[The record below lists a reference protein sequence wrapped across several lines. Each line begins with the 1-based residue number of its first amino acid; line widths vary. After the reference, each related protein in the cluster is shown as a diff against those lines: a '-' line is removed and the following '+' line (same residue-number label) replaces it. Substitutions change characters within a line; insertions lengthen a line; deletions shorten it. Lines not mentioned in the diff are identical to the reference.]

1 MTTNGYNNGN
11 GRSARGHAAG
21 HAANDED
28 FTGFTY
34 ELEEPITVKGF
45 SVTYDRK
52 FNTGN
57 FESLN
62 PAITIWVKSV
72 AAEGE
77 AFDLHHAK
85 ERVRRMAREN
95 VRAQLLR
102 LQGNPEVVF
111 LGLQP
116 PLAGSADPIF
126 IRTVSVSL
134 VQKVNLG
141 DYNSITPGYT
151 DWADVRHVAHSP
163 GELHMAL
170 DRMWQSLWANAEDEI
185 SRAQGN
191 GGTGGFFGLPTISV
205 EDLTT
210 PASAADAGR
219 RPVPP
224 VPQANGPQAVGHF
237 NKPNS
242 VGSPNP
248 GGPPLTDRVP
258 TAHGRR
264 AHGRRT

>member
-1 MTTNGYNNGN
+1 MTKNGYNNG
-11 GRSARGHAAG
+11 
-21 HAANDED
+21 HAANDD
-28 FTGFTY
+28 DYTGFIY
-34 ELEEPITVKGF
+34 ELEEPIAVKGF

-62 PAITIWVKSV
+62 PAITIWVKSAV
-72 AAEGE
+72 PEGE

-116 PLAGSADPIF
+116 PLSGDPDPIF
-126 IRTVSVSL
+126 VRTVSVSL
-134 VQKVNLG
+134 TYKVNLG

-151 DWADVRHVAHSP
+151 DWHDVRHVAHSP

-170 DRMWQSLWANAEDEI
+170 DRMWQSLWANVEDEI
-185 SRAQGN
+185 SRAQGK
-191 GGTGGFFGLPTISV
+191 GGSGGFFGLPAITV
-205 EDLTT
+205 EDLTGSSKESANGRL
-210 PASAADAGR
+210 PANGLVVPAMSAASA
-219 RPVPP
+219 RPV
-224 VPQANGPQAVGHF
+224 NGRHI
-237 NKPNS
+237 
-242 VGSPNP
+242 
-248 GGPPLTDRVP
+248 
-258 TAHGRR
+258 
-264 AHGRRT
+264 

>member
-1 MTTNGYNNGN
+1 MTINGYSNDNGD
-11 GRSARGHAAG
+11 APAASDG
-21 HAANDED
+21 

-62 PAITIWVKSV
+62 PAITIWVKANV
-72 AAEGE
+72 PEGE
-77 AFDLHHAK
+77 AFDIHHAK
-85 ERVRRMAREN
+85 ERVRRMARDN

-111 LGLQP
+111 LGLRP
-116 PLAGSADPIF
+116 PVSGGADPIF
-126 IRTVSVSL
+126 VRTISVSL
-134 VQKVNLG
+134 VYKVNLG
-141 DYNSITPGYT
+141 NYQNITPGYT
-151 DWADVRHVAHSP
+151 DWSDVRHVAHSP

-170 DRMWQSLWANAEDEI
+170 DRMWQSLWANVEDEI

-191 GGTGGFFGLPTISV
+191 GGTGGFFGLPTIAV

-210 PASAADAGR
+210 VSQP
-219 RPVPP
+219 
-224 VPQANGPQAVGHF
+224 NGHFDKPNTVGPLSVGHVPAT
-237 NKPNS
+237 N
-242 VGSPNP
+242 GS
-248 GGPPLTDRVP
+248 
-258 TAHGRR
+258 R
-264 AHGRRT
+264 A

>member
-1 MTTNGYNNGN
+1 MTNTGYNN
-11 GRSARGHAAG
+11 G
-21 HAANDED
+21 HAANDD
-28 FTGFTY
+28 LTGFTY
-34 ELEEPITVKGF
+34 ELEEPIAVKGF

-52 FNTGN
+52 INTGN

-72 AAEGE
+72 APEGE

-102 LQGNPEVVF
+102 QQGNREVVF

-116 PLAGSADPIF
+116 PATGGSDPIF
-126 IRTVSVSL
+126 VRTVSVSL
-134 VQKVNLG
+134 VYKVVNLG

-170 DRMWQSLWANAEDEI
+170 DRMWQSLWANVEDEI
-185 SRAQGN
+185 SRAQGK
-191 GGTGGFFGLPTISV
+191 GGSGGFFGLPAIAV
-205 EDLTT
+205 EDLTGSSKESANGRLPANSLVVPAMST
-210 PASAADAGR
+210 ASAHPVNGR
-219 RPVPP
+219 
-224 VPQANGPQAVGHF
+224 HI
-237 NKPNS
+237 
-242 VGSPNP
+242 
-248 GGPPLTDRVP
+248 
-258 TAHGRR
+258 
-264 AHGRRT
+264 

>member
-1 MTTNGYNNGN
+1 MTNNGYNNG
-11 GRSARGHAAG
+11 HT
-21 HAANDED
+21 ANDD

-34 ELEEPITVKGF
+34 ELEEPIAIKGF

-62 PAITIWVKSV
+62 PAITIWVKSAV
-72 AAEGE
+72 PEGE

-116 PLAGSADPIF
+116 PLSGNPDPIF
-126 IRTVSVSL
+126 VRTVSVSL
-134 VQKVNLG
+134 TYKVNLG

-151 DWADVRHVAHSP
+151 DWHDVRHVAHSP

-170 DRMWQSLWANAEDEI
+170 DRMWQSLWANVEDEI
-185 SRAQGN
+185 SRAQGK
-191 GGTGGFFGLPTISV
+191 GGSGGFFGLPAIAV
-205 EDLTT
+205 ENLTRSGGAPNGQSANGQPPVNGLVV
-210 PASAADAGR
+210 PAMPAAAA
-219 RPVPP
+219 RPV
-224 VPQANGPQAVGHF
+224 NGRHI
-237 NKPNS
+237 
-242 VGSPNP
+242 
-248 GGPPLTDRVP
+248 
-258 TAHGRR
+258 
-264 AHGRRT
+264 

>member
-1 MTTNGYNNGN
+1 MTNNNGN
-11 GRSARGHAAG
+11 GHGVT
-21 HAANDED
+21 ANND

-34 ELEEPITVKGF
+34 ELAEPITLTGF

-62 PAITIWVKSV
+62 PAITIWVKTTV
-72 AAEGE
+72 PEGE
-77 AFDLHHAK
+77 AFDHHQAK

-116 PLAGSADPIF
+116 PHAGDADPIF
-126 IRTVSVSL
+126 VRTVSVSL

-170 DRMWQSLWANAEDEI
+170 ARLWQSLWANVEDEI
-185 SRAQGN
+185 SRARGH
-191 GGTGGFFGLPTISV
+191 GGSGGFFGLPLIPV

-210 PASAADAGR
+210 AAPAADAGR
-219 RPVPP
+219 GLAPA
-224 VPQANGPQAVGHF
+224 VPQANGRFRQ
-237 NKPNS
+237 S
-242 VGSPNP
+242 NP
-248 GGPPLTDRVP
+248 GER
-258 TAHGRR
+258 HR
-264 AHGRRT
+264 AGHASTGNGSQA

>member
-1 MTTNGYNNGN
+1 MTNNGN
-11 GRSARGHAAG
+11 NNENGHGATAS
-21 HAANDED
+21 DD

-62 PAITIWVKSV
+62 PAVTIWVKTTV
-72 AAEGE
+72 PEGE
-77 AFDLHHAK
+77 AFDLHHAR
-85 ERVRRMAREN
+85 ERLRRMAREN

-102 LQGNPEVVF
+102 LQGSTEVVF

-116 PLAGSADPIF
+116 PQSGGEDPIF

-134 VQKVNLG
+134 VYKVNLG
-141 DYNSITPGYT
+141 EYNSITPGYT
-151 DWADVRHVAHSP
+151 DWSDVRHVAHSP
-163 GELHMAL
+163 GELHIAL
-170 DRMWQSLWANAEDEI
+170 DRMWQSLWANVEDEI

-191 GGTGGFFGLPTISV
+191 GGTGGFFGLPIIPV

-210 PASAADAGR
+210 TAAADSR
-219 RPVPP
+219 HSFEKS
-224 VPQANGPQAVGHF
+224 VPQTNGRF
-237 NKPNS
+237 NKPHT
-242 VGSPNP
+242 VGQPSA
-248 GGPPLTDRVP
+248 GRVP
-258 TAHGRR
+258 ATNGSRV
-264 AHGRRT
+264 

>member
-1 MTTNGYNNGN
+1 MTNNGYNNG
-11 GRSARGHAAG
+11 HT
-21 HAANDED
+21 ANDD

-34 ELEEPITVKGF
+34 ELEEPIAVKGF

-62 PAITIWVKSV
+62 PAITIWVKSAV
-72 AAEGE
+72 PEGE

-116 PLAGSADPIF
+116 PLSGDPDPIF
-126 IRTVSVSL
+126 VRTVSVSL
-134 VQKVNLG
+134 TYKVNLG

-151 DWADVRHVAHSP
+151 DWHDVRHVAHSP

-170 DRMWQSLWANAEDEI
+170 DRMWQSLWANVEDEI
-185 SRAQGN
+185 SRAQGK
-191 GGTGGFFGLPTISV
+191 GGSGGFFGLPAIAV
-205 EDLTT
+205 EDLTGSSKESANGRL
-210 PASAADAGR
+210 PANGLVVPAMQAASA
-219 RPVPP
+219 RPV
-224 VPQANGPQAVGHF
+224 NGRHI
-237 NKPNS
+237 
-242 VGSPNP
+242 
-248 GGPPLTDRVP
+248 
-258 TAHGRR
+258 
-264 AHGRRT
+264 